1 MTITTRGTV
10 VIDVEA
16 CKGCDLC
23 IDACPPRVL
32 VMTDHQVNTRG
43 YRYPRLLAGCTGCQA
58 CAQICPDFV
67 FGVYKYETPWSW
79 PPIPEKSTMPDRDR
93 IDGEATTERALM
105 EGPEAMAER
114 VLLEG
119 SEATIERAL
128 MEGPEAMARAAVAA
142 GCRFFAGYPMTPFTG
157 LLEHMAGLL
166 PLVDGVCMNAESE
179 LEAVGMA
186 WGAATTGR
194 LAATGSTG
202 QGLSLMQESLSE
214 ITNARLPLVVF
225 NMARGQGDYFQAT
238 RGGGHGDYR
247 HIVLAPMDVPE
258 AVTLTRLAFA
268 LARQWRTP
276 VMVLGDYYLAH
287 THQAV
292 ATPPIDVEAPEIPE
306 WALNGSSG
314 GSGAAKII
322 SLLGRG
328 AEGEEGFDLG
338 AHYAAVAA
346 HVQAMATDVE
356 PLIEVG
362 HCDDAEL
369 VVAAYGSVGKFVRY
383 ACLRLRDAGYP
394 VGYVRPI
401 TLWPF
406 PSRATLEAISGSAK
420 VVVYEQNLGQMVDDV
435 RLAAPGAAPVEF
447 IGGPSWD
454 HSGFGIG
461 PDINVPAISQRIL
474 EAMP

>member
-1 MTITTRGTV
+1 MS
-10 VIDVEA
+10 E
-16 CKGCDLC
+16 
-23 IDACPPRVL
+23 RV
-32 VMTDHQVNTRG
+32 
-43 YRYPRLLAGCTGCQA
+43 
-58 CAQICPDFV
+58 
-67 FGVYKYETPWSW
+67 
-79 PPIPEKSTMPDRDR
+79 
-93 IDGEATTERALM
+93 LM
-105 EGPEAMAER
+105 EG
-114 VLLEG
+114 
-119 SEATIERAL
+119 S
-128 MEGPEAMARAAVAA
+128 EAMARAAVGA

-157 LLEHMAGLL
+157 LLEHMARLL
-166 PLVDGVCMNAESE
+166 PEVDGVCMNAESE

-186 WGAATTGR
+186 WGAATTGHP
-194 LAATGSTG
+194 AATGSTG

-225 NMARGQGDYFQAT
+225 NMARGQGDYYQAT

-258 AVTLTRLAFA
+258 AVALTGLAFA
-268 LARQWRTP
+268 LAGQWRTP

-292 ATPPIDVEAPEIPE
+292 AVPATGIKAPEIGG

-314 GSGAAKII
+314 GSGAARII
-322 SLLGRG
+322 SPLGSG
-328 AEGEEGFDLG
+328 ADDEEGFDLG

-346 HVQAMATDVE
+346 HIRAMATGVE
-356 PLIEVG
+356 PLIECG

-406 PSRATLEAISGSAK
+406 PSKAVLEATSGSAK
-420 VVVYEQNLGQMVDDV
+420 LAVYEQNMGQMVDDI
-435 RLAAPGAAPVEF
+435 RLATMGAVPVEF

-461 PDINVPAISQRIL
+461 PDINVPDISERIL
-474 EAMP
+474 KAMP